1 MSLIKDMWA
10 IRAAAVMAWLSR
22 IDNEVLNTI
31 VNLLTITVIL
41 IGLTDWAIRT
51 IRGRKAKKQNG
62 RSDVL
67 GKIESTQKPFKTV
80 NMLDNPMGT
89 SEAIGNFVDKI
100 SDNLKGGAK
109 MKKFFKWVWYN
120 KEQLFS
126 ILYSVALMA
135 LSQMAIW
142 TGLVT
147 AVLPQLPATA
157 VLVVKAVI
165 CGLSLVFTA
174 LTVRNVC
181 VTYGLSSLDTIDKVL
196 AERAKEAANKLTPEQ
211 KKVVKSYIS
220 TLTTAANQAK
230 ADLAAAEKA
239 LNEITTLFNAD
250 SSLVANYNQK
260 KTDLSRQIENS
271 KALIANVEK
280 RIADY
285 KAQLSGKK

>member
-1 MSLIKDMWA
+1 MKDMWA
-10 IRAAAVMAWLSR
+10 VIAAAAMAWLSR
-22 IDNEVLNTI
+22 IDNEILNTV

-41 IGLTDWAIRT
+41 IGLTDWAVRKIC
-51 IRGRKAKKQNG
+51 GRKAKKQNG

-67 GKIESTQKPFKTV
+67 GKIEGTQKPFKTV

-109 MKKFFKWVWYN
+109 MKKFIKWVWYN

-147 AVLPQLPATA
+147 AILPQLPTTA
-157 VLVVKAVI
+157 VVVIKAVI
-165 CGLSLVFTA
+165 CGLSLAFTA

-196 AERAKEAANKLTPEQ
+196 NERAKDAANKLTPEQ
-211 KKVVKSYIS
+211 KKTIKSYIT
-220 TLTTAANQAK
+220 TLNSAATQAK
-230 ADLAAAEKA
+230 NDLAAAEKA
-239 LNEITTLFNAD
+239 LAELTTLFNAD
-250 SSLVANYNQK
+250 SSLVVNYSQR
-260 KTDLSRQIENS
+260 KTDLNRQIDNF

-285 KAQLSGKK
+285 KAQLSGKN